1 MTDRP
6 PARRISAKLIG
17 AYFSEEFS
25 FESTALFNPSAV
37 PHPDQANVEAGGLRI
52 LVSSAGSARVTSR
65 P

>member
-6 PARRISAKLIG
+6 PARPDQCRLIG

-52 LVSSAGSARVTSR
+52 LVSLRGVGEGHIC